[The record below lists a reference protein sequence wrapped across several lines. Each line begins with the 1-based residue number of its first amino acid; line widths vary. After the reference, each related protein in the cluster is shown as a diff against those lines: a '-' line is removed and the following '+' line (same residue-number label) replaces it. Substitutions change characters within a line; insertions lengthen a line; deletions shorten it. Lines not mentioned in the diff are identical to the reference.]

1 LKNDNIKESIF
12 NSIKSIKKKL
22 IHNLHE
28 QAKTYLETI
37 FEQIKNNS
45 MQIDRE
51 ADTTETLVSIMSE
64 IKNARNK
71 EYEMKLEIAP
81 IQDMYKLIDK

>member
-1 LKNDNIKESIF
+1 
-12 NSIKSIKKKL
+12 
-22 IHNLHE
+22 
-28 QAKTYLETI
+28 
-37 FEQIKNNS
+37 
-45 MQIDRE
+45 MQIDRD